1 MMRFGLILLG
11 TINDILSMKNIYH
24 NQKNNGYTIIE
35 MLLYIAIFSL
45 IIGSILSVAMSIAN
59 QRILNQVTQEVDYQG
74 NLAITNITQNLR
86 NASTINTPT
95 PSNSSASLS
104 YNTATLANNPT
115 IYDVVNDQSVNKLRF
130 TAGSSSSVYLT
141 SSRVTMSN
149 LNFSNR
155 AITGG
160 RDSIYISFTLTYHNP
175 ANKPQLDYQKNFY
188 GVTTLR

>member
-1 MMRFGLILLG
+1 
-11 TINDILSMKNIYH
+11 MKNIYY
-24 NQKNNGYTIIE
+24 NQKNSGYTIIE

-59 QRILNQVTQEVDYQG
+59 QRIQNQVTQEVDYQG

-95 PSNSSASLS
+95 SGNTLASLS
-104 YNTATLANNPT
+104 FNTTNSASNPSV
-115 IYDVVNDQSVNKLRF
+115 YDAVSDQNVNKLRF
-130 TAGSSSSVYLT
+130 KAGSAASVYLT

-149 LNFSNR
+149 LSFSNR

>member
-1 MMRFGLILLG
+1 
-11 TINDILSMKNIYH
+11 MKNIYYS
-24 NQKNNGYTIIE
+24 QKNNGYTIIE

-45 IIGSILSVAMSIAN
+45 IIGSILSIAMSIAN
-59 QRILNQVTQEVDYQG
+59 QRIQNQITQEVDYQG

-104 YNTATLANNPT
+104 FNTTTSANNPLV
-115 IYDVVNDQSVNKLRF
+115 YDVASDQGVNKLRF
-130 TAGSSSSVYLT
+130 KAGSAASVYLT
-141 SSRVTMSN
+141 SSRVSISN

-155 AITGG
+155 AISGG

-175 ANKPQLDYQKNFY
+175 TNKSQLDYQKNFY

>member
-1 MMRFGLILLG
+1 M
-11 TINDILSMKNIYH
+11 INTYY
-24 NQKNNGYTIIE
+24 NQKNSGYTIIE

-45 IIGSILSVAMSIAN
+45 IIGSILSIAMSIAN
-59 QRILNQVTQEVDYQG
+59 QRIQNQVTQEVDYQG

-95 PSNSSASLS
+95 PNNSSTSLS
-104 YNTATLANNPT
+104 FNTTTPANNPSV
-115 IYDVVNDQSVNKLRF
+115 YDMVSDQSVNKLRF
-130 TAGSSSSVYLT
+130 KEGTVASVYLT
-141 SSRVTMSN
+141 SSRVTISN
-149 LNFSNR
+149 LSFSNR

-175 ANKPQLDYQKNFY
+175 TNKPQLDYQKNFY

>member
-1 MMRFGLILLG
+1 
-11 TINDILSMKNIYH
+11 MKKTYNSH
-24 NQKNNGYTIIE
+24 QHSGYTIIE

-59 QRILNQVTQEVDYQG
+59 QRIQNQITQEVDYQG

-95 PSNSSASLS
+95 PGNTSASLS
-104 YNTATLANNPT
+104 LNTPSSDNNPS
-115 IYDVVNDQSVNKLRF
+115 IYDVINDQSVDKLRF
-130 TAGSSSSVYLT
+130 KAGVSAAEYLT
-141 SSRVTMSN
+141 SSRVSISN
-149 LNFSNR
+149 LSFSNM

-160 RDSIYISFTLTYHNP
+160 RDSVYISFTLTYHNP

>member
-1 MMRFGLILLG
+1 MR
-11 TINDILSMKNIYH
+11 KNYN
-24 NQKNNGYTIIE
+24 NQHSGYTIIE

-59 QRILNQVTQEVDYQG
+59 QRIQNQITQEVDYQG

-86 NASTINTPT
+86 NASTLNTPT
-95 PSNSSASLS
+95 PGNSSASLS
-104 YNTATLANNPT
+104 FNTSTPANNPSV
-115 IYDVVNDQSVNKLRF
+115 YDVSGDQSVNKLRF
-130 TAGSSSSVYLT
+130 KAGSSASVYLT

-160 RDSIYISFTLTYHNP
+160 RDSIYISFTLSYNNP
-175 ANKPQLDYQKNFY
+175 TNKPQLSYQKNFY